1 MMSRTPQ
8 LLSMSAVVPRGRYSV
23 AQLVRWLTAGLCLL
37 ISPALFAQL
46 VPPSTVLNTQVLQFP
61 AGFMPNIKTDYG
73 AVGDGITD
81 DTNAIKAALADGR
94 LNAAGQAL
102 YPPAEFNGRSKAL
115 YFPPGIYLVS
125 DTLKWV
131 GCCVTLQGAGPTA
144 TVIKLVANAPL
155 FQDAAQPRPLIQ
167 TENGNE
173 SFRQNIWDLAVVV
186 GPNNPGAI
194 GIDHISNNA
203 GAMKNVLIKSEDGR
217 GHTGLDMRRNW
228 PGPGLYKRVQIEG
241 FDVGI
246 RVQYVEYSQTYED
259 ILLKNQRV
267 AAISNNGAVMSMR
280 RLYSIN
286 IVPVIKADEFGAA
299 FMTLVDCVFI
309 GGGAGTEAILA
320 KSGGEGRFYF
330 RNVRAEGYNALLR
343 SDNVVQPGLFRGESY
358 LGEKYAL
365 FPVANDFLSLRLP
378 VAEAPESHDNDI
390 SNWAMT
396 LCNGYTNCP
405 TLQGLQTALTSGKPT
420 VALVFG
426 NKIQFNPATVVVPPS
441 VKRIVGFTGALNEG
455 GVDFE
460 ISDDSPEPLI
470 IEGVSYGARIVHK
483 GKRTVV
489 IKYGF
494 YGYRSEPGAGDVIV
508 EDVGLEGFTIR
519 AGQRFW
525 AHHINNEY
533 RGGIKLVNDGG
544 QVWIF
549 GMKTEGRNTVIE
561 TKNGGVTEYL
571 GGLIYPA
578 TDTFAGDTLFTV
590 DETSRLSATYS
601 GIAYTTRYYDN
612 QVTETKGGITRTL
625 TSAASPVFTHLYRSP
640 PIGCAADVDQ
650 SGSTTSMPDALILLR
665 YANGQRGASLAAN
678 TSLAPPN
685 AANASNAERWIDTR
699 LAELDV
705 DNDGAFDVRD
715 ALVLQRYALG
725 FRGNALSAGIIF
737 NGPNS
742 SAANVADRAE
752 AISCR

>member
-1 MMSRTPQ
+1 MSCVIASTAA
-8 LLSMSAVVPRGRYSV
+8 L
-23 AQLVRWLTAGLCLL
+23 AQLSV
-37 ISPALFAQL
+37 
-46 VPPSTVLNTQVLQFP
+46 PSTVLNTQVLQFP
-61 AGFMPNIKTDYG
+61 VGFMPNIKTDYG
-73 AVGDGITD
+73 AVGDGVTD
-81 DTNAIKAALADGR
+81 DTAAIKAALADGR

-115 YFPPGIYLVS
+115 YFPPGTYLVS

-155 FQDAAQPRPLIQ
+155 FQDAAQPKPVIQ

-186 GPNNPGAI
+186 GANNAGAI

-203 GAMKNVLIKSEDGR
+203 GALKNVLIKSEDGR

-267 AAISNNGAVMSMR
+267 AGITNNGAVMSMR
-280 RLYSIN
+280 RLYSVN
-286 IVPVIKADEFGAA
+286 TVPVIKADEFGAA
-299 FMTLVDCVFI
+299 FMTLIDCVFT
-309 GGGAGTEAILA
+309 GGSAATEAILA
-320 KSGGEGRFYF
+320 KTGAEGRFYF
-330 RNVRAEGYNALLR
+330 RNVRAAGYNALLR

-358 LGEKYAL
+358 LGEKFAL
-365 FPVANDFLSLRLP
+365 FPVPADLLSLRLP
-378 VAEAPESHDNDI
+378 VAEAAEFHDNDI
-390 SNWAMT
+390 TNWAMT
-396 LCNGYTNCP
+396 VCNGYAGCS
-405 TLQGLQTALTSGKPT
+405 TLSGLQAALASGKKT

-426 NKIQFNPATVVVPPS
+426 NKIQFTAATVVVPPS
-441 VKRIVGFTGALNEG
+441 VKRIVGFTGAFNEG
-455 GVDFE
+455 GIDFE
-460 ISDDSPEPLI
+460 IADDSSDPLI
-470 IEGVSYGARIVHK
+470 IEGISYGARIVHK
-483 GKRTVV
+483 GRRPVV

-508 EDVGLEGFTIR
+508 EDVGMEGFTIR

-533 RGGIKLVNDGG
+533 RGGVKLVNDGG
-544 QVWIF
+544 RVWIF

-578 TDTFAGDTLFTV
+578 TDTFVGDTIFTV
-590 DETSRLSATYS
+590 DETSRMSAIYS

-640 PIGCAADVDQ
+640 PMGCAADVDQ
-650 SGSTTSMPDALILLR
+650 SGAATTMADALVLLR
-665 YANGQRGASLAAN
+665 YANGQRGAALTAN
-678 TSLAPPN
+678 AGLTALN
-685 AANASNAERWIDTR
+685 AANAANAERWIDTR

-705 DNDGAFDVRD
+705 DNDGTFDVKD

-725 FRGNALSAGIIF
+725 FRADALSTGIIF
-737 NGPNS
+737 SGPYNTPS
-742 SAANVADRAE
+742 TVATRAK